1 LYIGPQKQ
9 FEAAAKPSRW
19 TWLTDLRNTDNRLD
33 LIERVFF
40 GLLFA
45 NFLRTMLPSI
55 SIEPSTI
62 LLLASESLTG
72 IMIII
77 RRRGPMA
84 TRPYPYLLA
93 IVGCIAPWLI
103 IPVGTPIAP
112 FWLATMLMTLGLGV
126 TVAAKIC
133 LARSFGVVPANRG
146 VKDNGPYRLVRHPM
160 YLGYILNQCGY
171 LMACFSLFNLS
182 VYLVAWLM
190 VVLRIL
196 EEEKILGLD
205 EKYQNY
211 VGRVRCRLIP
221 GLF

>member
-1 LYIGPQKQ
+1 MYIAPQKQ
-9 FEAAAKPSRW
+9 FETAAKPSRW
-19 TWLTDLRNTDNRLD
+19 AWFAEFRKTDNRLD

-55 SIEPSTI
+55 SAEPST
-62 LLLASESLTG
+62 LLLIASESLTG

-103 IPVGTPIAP
+103 IPVGNPVAP
-112 FWLATMLMTLGLGV
+112 LWLAAMLMTFGLAI
-126 TVAAKIC
+126 TVAAKFC

-160 YLGYILNQCGY
+160 YLGYILNQVGFLC
-171 LMACFSLFNLS
+171 ACFSLFNLS

-196 EEEKILGLD
+196 EEEKLLGLD
-205 EKYQNY
+205 EQYQTY
-211 VGRVRCRLIP
+211 AARVRCRLIP
-221 GLF
+221 WLF